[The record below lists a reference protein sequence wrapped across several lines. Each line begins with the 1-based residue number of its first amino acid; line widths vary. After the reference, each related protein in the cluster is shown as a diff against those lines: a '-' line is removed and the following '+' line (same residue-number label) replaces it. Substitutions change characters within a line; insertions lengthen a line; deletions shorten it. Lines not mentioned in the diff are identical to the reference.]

1 VAAVVAELRRQA
13 EISAE
18 SQGQR
23 QEWFERSAV
32 EAIGEFFGPALR
44 YIVLDEI
51 HLYTGTLA
59 AGTTLLLRRVRDRCQ
74 VAPAR
79 ITHIATSATINR
91 TTDD

>member
-1 VAAVVAELRRQA
+1 
-13 EISAE
+13 
-18 SQGQR
+18 
-23 QEWFERSAV
+23 
-32 EAIGEFFGPALR
+32 LR
-44 YIVLDEI
+44 YIVLDET

-79 ITHIATSATINR
+79 ITHIATSATING